1 MRIKIISRNFKKP
14 ESYRPAI
21 SMDLLLETLGGLTSS
36 SGKAFQRLFEFVKNK
51 FQFKSIGNI
60 F

>member
-36 SGKAFQRLFEFVKNK
+36 SGKAFQRLSEFAMLQIN
-51 FQFKSIGNI
+51 FNLNQ
-60 F
+60 